1 MIKVKPITC
10 IATSDLKVQIPDDQG
25 RNIVLYFYPK
35 DDTPGCTTEG
45 QDFTRLNQEF
55 INNNAVV
62 YGVSRESIASHDKF
76 ICKYNFNF
84 DLISD
89 PDEVLCNQFGVI
101 QLKTLYGK
109 EYLGIVRSTFIIS
122 PKGDIL
128 KHWGKVRVKE
138 HADEVLEAIKAL

>member
-128 KHWGKVRVKE
+128 KHWDKVRVKE

>member
-1 MIKVKPITC
+1 MNKINPITC

-25 RNIVLYFYPK
+25 RHVVLYFYPK

-45 QDFTRLNQEF
+45 QDFTRLNQQF
-55 INNNAVV
+55 IDHNSVV
-62 YGVSRESIASHDKF
+62 YGVSRESITSHDKF

-101 QLKTLYGK
+101 QLKKLYGK
-109 EYLGIVRSTFIIS
+109 EYMGIVRSTFIIS
-122 PKGDIL
+122 PEGSIL
-128 KHWGKVRVKE
+128 QNWDKVRVKG

>member
-122 PKGDIL
+122 PKGGIL
-128 KHWGKVRVKE
+128 KHWDKVRVKE